1 MRVIQIYQTQ
11 LYTIIEFSRE
21 EYLPIVIWDQRKR
34 SQKGERFIALSP
46 VNLFVISE
54 GGIKTSSE
62 VFSNSFSLSVDA

>member
-1 MRVIQIYQTQ
+1 M
-11 LYTIIEFSRE
+11 IIEFSRE

-46 VNLFVISE
+46 VNLFVSE
-54 GGIKTSSE
+54 GGFKTSSE

>member
-1 MRVIQIYQTQ
+1 MYQTQ

-34 SQKGERFIALSP
+34 SQKGERFIALPP

-54 GGIKTSSE
+54 GGFKTSSE
-62 VFSNSFSLSVDA
+62 VFTNSFSLSVDA

>member
-11 LYTIIEFSRE
+11 LNTIIEFSRE

-46 VNLFVISE
+46 VNLFVSE
-54 GGIKTSSE
+54 GGFKTSSE